1 MRWGWVWQRQ
11 RQSICRARAGVR
23 EFTSLLAASP
33 APWARG
39 CVIRYTHIPTHAT
52 GNLLADWAGSVWKDC
67 RPLPSSRQ
75 RARAGQPAEVFVLSQ
90 QPPSLHATLTLTTP
104 ERTLSTL
111 PGEPSTPRARTV
123 QGAVCHRPFGGAH
136 YGTTL
141 SAIVARRRAAAFA
154 LPLSPLWSL
163 SADRDILRLFVV
175 NLGMAIELGYAR
187 YYWQTLVDTTT

>member
-1 MRWGWVWQRQ
+1 MRWGWVSARQ

-52 GNLLADWAGSVWKDC
+52 GNLLADWVGSMWKDC

-90 QPPSLHATLTLTTP
+90 QQPPSLHATLTLTTP
-104 ERTLSTL
+104 ERKTVHSARRAKHTKGADGPRCGLPSTVWRCALRHYAFGHRCPPASSSLCPTFESTL
-111 PGEPSTPRARTV
+111 PSE
-123 QGAVCHRPFGGAH
+123 HR
-136 YGTTL
+136 
-141 SAIVARRRAAAFA
+141 
-154 LPLSPLWSL
+154 
-163 SADRDILRLFVV
+163 
-175 NLGMAIELGYAR
+175 
-187 YYWQTLVDTTT
+187 